1 MLNPNTEENQAK
13 DTIPSG
19 HYGRS
24 LLDEVLTP
32 LMSLD
37 VNLPAVG
44 YKHQIPPLVKESLP
58 TDATFIDSRTSLALN
73 QHLHGG
79 CQKVGPKVAKFL
91 DR

>member
-1 MLNPNTEENQAK
+1 
-13 DTIPSG
+13 
-19 HYGRS
+19 
-24 LLDEVLTP
+24 
-32 LMSLD
+32 MSLD